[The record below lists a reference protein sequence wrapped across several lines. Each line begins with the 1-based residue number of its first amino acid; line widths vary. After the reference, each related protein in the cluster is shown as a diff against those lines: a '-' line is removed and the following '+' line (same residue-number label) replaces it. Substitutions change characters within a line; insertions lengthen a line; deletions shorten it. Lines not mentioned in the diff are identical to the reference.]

1 MTRTTEKHILCTV
14 GPASL
19 NDRVL
24 ARLEELG
31 VNLFRINLSHTKLD
45 DLPRVIDFIRSRSTV
60 PICLDTEGAQIRTG
74 DMLNG
79 EIAVRENSVVHAHK
93 LRVPGDAFNFNLY
106 PDNVID
112 ELEVGDFISI
122 DFNSVLVQVIE
133 RDERKVSMR
142 VLHGGVIGQNKAVT
156 VERDIPLDTLTAKD
170 IAALEYGRSVGIR
183 HVALSFA
190 NRGSDVDR
198 VRALVGDDTFLISKI
213 ECRNGL
219 IHLDDIAERSD
230 ALLIDRGDLSR
241 QEPIERIPALQKLI
255 IARGQAHRRKVYVA
269 TNLLESMISAPRPT
283 RAEVNDVINTL
294 LDGADGLVLA
304 AETAIGQDPVGCVA
318 MIVKLIR
325 EFRVLNERVPAAHRG
340 DLAYTPT
347 DPTSLLIE
355 PHGGTLVNRSSPA
368 AGIADLDALP
378 RLQVR
383 DTELL
388 DAHQIGVGT
397 FSPLTGFMDC
407 DTLESVL
414 HRKRLPDGSAW
425 TVPVLLQVDAGRART
440 LAAGQRLALADE
452 TGQPHA
458 VIDVSAVYPYDLD
471 EIARLTFGTASADH
485 PGVARLRRNG
495 DHFVAGDI
503 TLIEERPSPWR
514 EFELTPRQSRFVF
527 AHKGWSKVVAFHG
540 RNISHR
546 VHEHLQLQAL
556 ERTNA
561 DGLFINPVVGPK
573 KAGDFLPRPV
583 IRSYQMLIDF
593 GLYPNGKVLLGALAT
608 YPRYAGPREA
618 VFNALCRKN
627 IGCSHFI
634 VGRNHAGVGDIYD
647 DRSYRLLF
655 DELGD
660 AGVTPVFFDAIGY
673 NPRTG
678 AYESGITDVAHTI
691 SGTRVRDSLLRGE
704 SLPDWY
710 VRSIVQDMISAEL
723 RAGQPLF
730 HP

>member
-1 MTRTTEKHILCTV
+1 MTAPDKEILCTL

-31 VNLFRINLSHTKLD
+31 VNLFRINLSHTKLQ
-45 DLPRVIDFIRSRSTV
+45 DLPRVIDFIRSRSAV

-79 EIAVRENSVVHAHK
+79 EIAVRENSIVHAHK

-106 PDNVID
+106 PDDVID
-112 ELEVGDFISI
+112 KLEVGDFISI
-122 DFNSVLVQVIE
+122 DFNSVLVQVIS
-133 RDERKVSMR
+133 RDDAKVAMR

-156 VERDIPLDTLTAKD
+156 VERDIALDTLTAKD

-190 NRGSDVDR
+190 NRGSDVDQ

-219 IHLDDIAERSD
+219 INLDEISERSD

-269 TNLLESMISAPRPT
+269 TNLLESMITAPRPT

-304 AETAIGQDPVGCVA
+304 AETAIGKDPVGCVA

-325 EFRVLNERVPAAHRG
+325 EFRVLNARTPAPHHEG
-340 DLAYTPT
+340 LAYVPT

-355 PHGGTLVNRSSPA
+355 PHGGTLVNRVSPA
-368 AGIADLDALP
+368 AALADLDLLP
-378 RLQVR
+378 RLIVR
-383 DTELL
+383 DTDLL

-397 FSPLTGFMDC
+397 FSPLTGFMDRE
-407 DTLESVL
+407 TLISVL
-414 HRKRLPDGSAW
+414 HRKRLPDGTAW
-425 TVPVLLQVDAGRART
+425 TVPVLLQVDAERART
-440 LAAGQRLALADE
+440 LAAGQRQVLTDDAGRA
-452 TGQPHA
+452 HA
-458 VIDVSAVYPYDLD
+458 VIDVSEVYRHDLD
-471 EIARLTFGTASADH
+471 EIGRLAFGTASTEH
-485 PGVARLRRNG
+485 PGVARLHRNG
-495 DHFVAGDI
+495 DHFVAGTI

-514 EFELTPRQSRFVF
+514 EFELTPRQSRFIF

-561 DGLFINPVVGPK
+561 DGLFINPVIGPK
-573 KAGDFLPRPV
+573 KPGDFLPRP
-583 IRSYQMLIDF
+583 ILRSYQMLIDF

-618 VFNALCRKN
+618 VFNAICRKN

-634 VGRNHAGVGDIYD
+634 VGRNHAGVGDFYD
-647 DRSYRLLF
+647 DRSYRALF

-660 AGVTPVFFDAIGY
+660 TGITPVFFDAIGY
-673 NPRTG
+673 NPATG
-678 AYESGITDVAHTI
+678 AYESGLHDDAQAI

-704 SLPDWY
+704 PLPDWY
-710 VRSIVQDMISAEL
+710 VRGIVQDMISAEL
-723 RAGQPLF
+723 KAGQPLF
-730 HP
+730 HA

>member
-1 MTRTTEKHILCTV
+1 MTTQDKEILCTI

-31 VNLFRINLSHTKLD
+31 VNLFRINLSHTRLD
-45 DLPRVIDFIRSRSTV
+45 DLPRVIDFIRSRSAV

-106 PDNVID
+106 PEDVID
-112 ELEVGDFISI
+112 KLEVGDFISI
-122 DFNSVLVQVIE
+122 DFNSVLVQVIA
-133 RDERKVSMR
+133 RDAGKVTMR

-170 IAALEYGRSVGIR
+170 VAALEYGRSVGIR

-190 NRGSDVDR
+190 NRGSDVDQ

-219 IHLDDIAERSD
+219 INLDEIAEKSD

-241 QEPIERIPALQKLI
+241 QEPIERIPRLQKLI
-255 IARGQAHRRKVYVA
+255 IARGQARNRKVYVA
-269 TNLLESMISAPRPT
+269 TNLLESMITAPRPT
-283 RAEVNDVINTL
+283 RAEVNDVVNTL

-304 AETAIGQDPVGCVA
+304 AETAIGKDPVGCVA

-325 EFRVLNERVPAAHRG
+325 EFRVLNEHRLSTRN
-340 DLAYTPT
+340 DDMIYTPT
-347 DPTSLLIE
+347 DPTSLLID
-355 PHGGTLVNRSSPA
+355 PHGGVLVNRVRSA
-368 AGIADLDALP
+368 AAIDDLATLP
-378 RLQVR
+378 RLVAR

-388 DAHQIGVGT
+388 DCQQIGVGT
-397 FSPLTGFMDC
+397 FSPLTGFMDR
-407 DTLESVL
+407 DTLRSVL
-414 HRKRLPDGSAW
+414 QRNRLPDGTAW
-425 TVPVLLQVDAGRART
+425 TVPLLLQVDGEQARA
-440 LAAGQRLALADE
+440 LSAGQRVALTDDDGAV
-452 TGQPHA
+452 HA
-458 VIDVSAVYPYDLD
+458 VIEVSEVYRHDLQ
-471 EIARLTFGTASADH
+471 ELAQLAFGTTSPAH
-485 PGVARLRRNG
+485 PGVARLLRNG
-495 DHFVAGDI
+495 DWFVAGDI
-503 TLIEERPSPWR
+503 TLIEERPSPWS
-514 EFELTPRQSRFVF
+514 EFVLTPRQSRFIF

-546 VHEHLQLQAL
+546 VHEHLQIEAL

-573 KAGDFLPRPV
+573 KPGDFLPRPV

-627 IGCSHFI
+627 LGCSHFI
-634 VGRNHAGVGDIYD
+634 VGRNHAGVGDFYD
-647 DRSYRLLF
+647 DGAYRALF
-655 DELGD
+655 EELGD

-673 NPRTG
+673 NPKTG
-678 AYESGITDVAHTI
+678 AYESGITDDSHAI
-691 SGTRVRDSLLRGE
+691 SGTRVRDSLLKGE
-704 SLPDWY
+704 ALPDWY
-710 VRSIVQDMISAEL
+710 VRGIVQDMISAEL
-723 RAGQPLF
+723 KAGQPLF